1 MASKIKAPPHE
12 GKGVAPAQADLETP
26 PDTPLLDLSD
36 AAVGTMIKQ
45 AKNRGYVTHD
55 QFNSAMLL
63 EKATSEQIEDILA
76 MLNDMGIRVVEIE
89 EAEPDEEEQRAE
101 AEEESEGGTIVEL
114 QRRAP
119 AKVKRSELSERTRL
133 HHQKRGF
140 EMDNCQLKAG

>member
-1 MASKIKAPPHE
+1 
-12 GKGVAPAQADLETP
+12 
-26 PDTPLLDLSD
+26 
-36 AAVGTMIKQ
+36 
-45 AKNRGYVTHD
+45 
-55 QFNSAMLL
+55 
-63 EKATSEQIEDILA
+63 